1 MTNASLVVV
10 GSGIKFLSHL
20 TNEAKIYMEQSD
32 KILYLVN
39 EPAMKEWI
47 KNKFPTAESLDT
59 IYVSHHLRSHCYR
72 AIKDYILS
80 CLYQQQHICVVIYGH
95 PTVFAQP
102 ALEAV
107 IQAKQEGHDAIIL
120 PGISA
125 EDCLFAD
132 LLINPGVNGCQS
144 FETTDFL
151 IHNRKYD
158 SRSHLILW
166 QIGMIGVLG
175 HTQKQDDLV
184 GIRLLLNRLRINY
197 KADHKVIVYEAA
209 QYPHFN
215 PRIEEIELMQLTN
228 ATLSQISTLYV
239 PPANVSIVDENIIK
253 ELGINITDLQ
263 H

>member
-1 MTNASLVVV
+1 MTKAALTVV

-47 KNKFPTAESLDT
+47 KNKFPNAESLDT
-59 IYVSHHLRSHCYR
+59 MYVSHHLRSHCYR
-72 AIKDYILS
+72 AIKDHILS
-80 CLYQQQHICVVIYGH
+80 CLYQQQRLCVVIYGH
-95 PTVFAQP
+95 PTVFSQP

-107 IQAKQEGHDAIIL
+107 KQAKLEGYDAIIL

-132 LLINPGVNGCQS
+132 LMINPGVNGCQS
-144 FETTDFL
+144 FEATDFL

-158 SRSHLILW
+158 PRSHLILW
-166 QIGMIGVLG
+166 QIGVIGVLG
-175 HTQKQDDLV
+175 HSKKQDDLV
-184 GIRLLLNRLRINY
+184 GIRLMLNYLSVNY
-197 KADHKVIVYEAA
+197 QAKHKVIVYEAA

-215 PRIEEIELMQLTN
+215 PRIEELELMKLTEVS
-228 ATLSQISTLYV
+228 LSQISTLYV
-239 PPANVSIVDENIIK
+239 PPASGSIVDENILK
-253 ELGINITDLQ
+253 QLNINVTDLQ
-263 H
+263 

>member
-1 MTNASLVVV
+1 MKNATLTVV

-47 KNKFPTAESLDT
+47 KNKFPYSESLDT
-59 IYVSHHLRSHCYR
+59 LYVSHHLRSHCYR

-80 CLYQQQHICVVIYGH
+80 HLYQQQRVCVVIYGH
-95 PTVFAQP
+95 PTVFSQP

-107 IQAKQEGHDAIIL
+107 KQAKQEGYDAIIL

-132 LLINPGVNGCQS
+132 LLINPGVSGCQS
-144 FETTDFL
+144 FEATDFL

-158 SRSHLILW
+158 PRSHLILW
-166 QIGMIGVLG
+166 QIGMIGALG
-175 HTQKQDDLV
+175 HTKMQDDLV
-184 GIRLLLNRLRINY
+184 GTRLLLNYLSLNY
-197 KADHKVIVYEAA
+197 KSNHKVIIYEAA

-215 PRIEEIELMQLTN
+215 PRIDELELTQLTS
-228 ATLSQISTLYV
+228 ATISQISTLYV
-239 PPANVSIVDENIIK
+239 PPASTAIVDENMINQ
-253 ELGINITDLQ
+253 LGISITDLQ
-263 H
+263 